1 MAVWYLSSVGY
12 SSVPAWTVN
21 TAKTVGSLVR
31 ATAPAINSERVFV
44 CIIAGT
50 THSSTQPTWVL
61 TKGAR
66 TTDNTVTWQECTG
79 NPGTNGDNTNIS
91 ASLQVRNT
99 NPGLGRIIRNDIPSH
114 LFICSVA
121 GTTSVGGPTYN
132 TTVGATTVD
141 GGATWTCIAAIGA
154 YATWAAPHARLV
166 AALATAFAAAG
177 DDVFVADNHD
187 EIQASAISA
196 TIQGTAAGP
205 CNVWCIDRTVAL
217 PVTDADLRSD
227 PYSSSPACA
236 KITTTGNN
244 AITFSSTRCNF
255 YGIIFT
261 AGSGGTTAA
270 NLTFSLSG
278 NLVRCSLRQMSSG
291 GSIIQ
296 FPSGDV
302 IDTSIETNATGSSV
316 RNNGRTRWVGSTQPA
331 VLTFTARPTILVS
344 TANSG
349 EMLLDGIDLSDLGS
363 GYTYIG
369 GSNVSNRTVMQNCK
383 INGSVTAIAT
393 IPTERSGVIDVIAC
407 DWIGGAQQT
416 LRQER
421 YLYEGTLAASLSV
434 TRDGAGPSDGTN
446 THMWLVSTNANARF
460 QSPFRAFPLV
470 VWNSTTGSPLTV
482 TVYCNIGTGTANNGD
497 IWMETEYYADAATPF
512 ATTVSNS
519 KTNYLSTATTT
530 HPSDSS
536 VWAAF
541 AGTPFKM
548 EQIITPQ
555 KAGYVTVRIMLAKPS
570 TTFAIDRRLFLS

>member
-1 MAVWYLSSVGY
+1 
-12 SSVPAWTVN
+12 
-21 TAKTVGSLVR
+21 
-31 ATAPAINSERVFV
+31 
-44 CIIAGT
+44 
-50 THSSTQPTWVL
+50 
-61 TKGAR
+61 
-66 TTDNTVTWQECTG
+66 
-79 NPGTNGDNTNIS
+79 
-91 ASLQVRNT
+91 
-99 NPGLGRIIRNDIPSH
+99 
-114 LFICSVA
+114 
-121 GTTSVGGPTYN
+121 
-132 TTVGATTVD
+132 
-141 GGATWTCIAAIGA
+141 
-154 YATWAAPHARLV
+154 
-166 AALATAFAAAG
+166 
-177 DDVFVADNHD
+177 
-187 EIQASAISA
+187 
-196 TIQGTAAGP
+196 
-205 CNVWCIDRTVAL
+205 
-217 PVTDADLRSD
+217 
-227 PYSSSPACA
+227 
-236 KITTTGNN
+236 
-244 AITFSSTRCNF
+244 
-255 YGIIFT
+255 
-261 AGSGGTTAA
+261 
-270 NLTFSLSG
+270 
-278 NLVRCSLRQMSSG
+278 
-291 GSIIQ
+291 
-296 FPSGDV
+296 
-302 IDTSIETNATGSSV
+302 
-316 RNNGRTRWVGSTQPA
+316 
-331 VLTFTARPTILVS
+331 
-344 TANSG
+344 
-349 EMLLDGIDLSDLGS
+349 MLLDGIDLSDLGS

-482 TVYCNIGTGTANNGD
+482 TVYCNIGTGIANNGD